1 MTRFIETNQ
10 LAERAQRLR
19 FDSLCLWIEE
29 HIDEQIGWQEMTGQ
43 SGLEFPV
50 IHALFYKYK
59 STTAMAFIRQ
69 RRMAAQ
75 AASSLVRPSSW
86 APITKAPQW
95 NSTPFEQT
103 PR

>member
-1 MTRFIETNQ
+1 MTRFIETNK
-10 LAERAQRLR
+10 LAERAQRHK

-29 HIDEQIGWQEMTGQ
+29 HMDERIGWQEMTRQ

-59 STTAMAFIRQ
+59 TTTAMTYIRQ

-95 NSTPFEQT
+95 NSTPLEQT